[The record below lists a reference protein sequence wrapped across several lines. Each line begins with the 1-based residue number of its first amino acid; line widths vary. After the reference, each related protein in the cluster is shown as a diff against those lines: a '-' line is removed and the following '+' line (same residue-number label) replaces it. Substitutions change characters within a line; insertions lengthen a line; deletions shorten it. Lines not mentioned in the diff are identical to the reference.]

1 MIQPL
6 PLSKLMNYQ
15 KALKVKGNR
24 KMIKAIVFTTTGEQV
39 IIRDS
44 LDEVQNQINSTVGVR
59 SFRIF
64 QVNGKKQIK
73 KERNNGTR

>member
-1 MIQPL
+1 
-6 PLSKLMNYQ
+6 
-15 KALKVKGNR
+15 
-24 KMIKAIVFTTTGEQV
+24 MIKAIVFTTTGEQV